1 MKIVQSFWSKP
12 FFRPEGTRLHGG
24 WPHRRYNYISWALS
38 CLLLSEHYDTL
49 EIVTDEMG
57 KEILIDKLGLPY
69 TSVQVVLD
77 KLNHYHP
84 DLWALGKL
92 HAYSIQEEPFLHV
105 DSDIFIW
112 KPFSDRLAAAPLVAQ
127 NMESYTSHYTFQYGE
142 VYQYFDTIPSYL
154 QDLDKQ
160 FEYIPAIN
168 AGILGGTDL
177 EFFRT
182 YTAAAFDFVNANI
195 NAINRLTDIGG
206 FNSVYE
212 QSLFRFLS
220 KDKGKDITF
229 LFSDSP
235 DTPENIGYIHESANH
250 DDFVH
255 CVGGFKRQYMV
266 YALMES
272 RMKALYPD
280 HYALI
285 DELITASEI

>member
-38 CLLLSEHYDTL
+38 CLLLSEHYDKL

-77 KLNHYHP
+77 ELNHYHP

-92 HAYSIQEEPFLHV
+92 FAYRIQKEPFLHV

-112 KPFSDRLAAAPLVAQ
+112 KPFDDRLTSAPLVAQ
-127 NMESYTSHYTFQYGE
+127 NRESYTSHYTFQYGE
-142 VYQYFDTIPSYL
+142 VYKHFSTVPKYMQGLTE
-154 QDLDKQ
+154 Q
-160 FEYIPAIN
+160 FEFIPAIN

-177 EFFRT
+177 DFFET
-182 YTAAAFDFVNANI
+182 YTGEAFDFVNANRDDI
-195 NAINRLTDIGG
+195 PKLTDVGG

-220 KDKGKDITF
+220 HERGKEIAF
-229 LFSDSP
+229 MFPDSP
-235 DTPENIGYIHESANH
+235 DTPENVGLIHEAENH
-250 DDFVH
+250 DHFVH

-266 YALMES
+266 YTLMES

-285 DELITASEI
+285 DELITHAEI

>member
-12 FFRPEGTRLHGG
+12 FFRPDGTRLHGG

-38 CLLLSEHYDTL
+38 CLLLSEHYEKL

-69 TSVQVVLD
+69 RSVRVVLD
-77 KLNHYHP
+77 ELNEYHP

-92 HAYSIQEEPFLHV
+92 YAYSIQSEPFLHV

-112 KPFSDRLAAAPLVAQ
+112 KPFDARLTNAPLIAQ
-127 NMESYTSHYTFQYGE
+127 NRESYTSHYTFQYSE
-142 VYQYFDTIPSYL
+142 VYKYFEVIPAYL
-154 QDLDKQ
+154 QGLNEQ
-160 FEYIPAIN
+160 FEFIPAIN
-168 AGILGGTDL
+168 AGILGGNDL
-177 EFFRT
+177 EFFKT
-182 YTAAAFDFVNANI
+182 YTSEAFNFVNANSQTI
-195 NAINRLTDIGG
+195 PKLTDIGG

-220 KDKGKDITF
+220 QDQGKGITF
-229 LFSDSP
+229 MFPDSP
-235 DTPENIGYIHESANH
+235 DTPEQVGFIHEASVH

-285 DELITASEI
+285 DELIDTSEL